1 MHTALELARQA
12 TRLSEMIGCVAE
24 KAEGM
29 KLFHTGDDA
38 TIGSKDVLYLR
49 RCLQTIAL
57 TDGFEDN
64 EVTKE
69 WIDKANS
76 CIRNFILRC
85 DFEPLLMA
93 LNHPA
98 TIRGHLPKRTRGLL
112 ELVAVVCSRSNVPN
126 MVNAT
131 ADDLALRLGNPGVR
145 VVRRN
150 DF

>member
-1 MHTALELARQA
+1 
-12 TRLSEMIGCVAE
+12 
-24 KAEGM
+24 
-29 KLFHTGDDA
+29 
-38 TIGSKDVLYLR
+38 
-49 RCLQTIAL
+49 
-57 TDGFEDN
+57 
-64 EVTKE
+64 
-69 WIDKANS
+69 
-76 CIRNFILRC
+76 
-85 DFEPLLMA
+85 MA

-112 ELVAVVCSRSNVPN
+112 ELVAVVCSRSDVPN

>member
-1 MHTALELARQA
+1 MIMHGKTKHGEQTSDIAHALQEYSNGILDVCKAPYDYAHSLELARQA

-69 WIDKANS
+69 WIDKPTAVS
-76 CIRNFILRC
+76 EISFCVVILS
-85 DFEPLLMA
+85 
-93 LNHPA
+93 HY
-98 TIRGHLPKRTRGLL
+98 
-112 ELVAVVCSRSNVPN
+112 
-126 MVNAT
+126 
-131 ADDLALRLGNPGVR
+131 
-145 VVRRN
+145 
-150 DF
+150 